1 MVLKMAFH
9 TPEGPRIPSAAKES
23 PFGHCG
29 PVLNDQ
35 QPLQPA
41 AAGAPALFL
50 QSNKKLRPSDNE
62 LLGVV
67 EALAKCSA
75 SSPLAANILVCSG
88 FVQPLVNVLT
98 AGAAE
103 PVMLLSL
110 RTLAHLA
117 GHREQHGAI
126 RQAGVLELLMSL
138 LNGPSLSMHL
148 GVLEVMHPLAR
159 NSEMKGVLREAGA
172 LKVLTKHIQ
181 AGARSEALPIELAVA
196 EAALGVIKN
205 LAANAGNQ
213 DELRSCGAIKAL
225 VTTLTVVPATS
236 SAAVRAASTLS
247 NLAVSNEANKNA
259 IREAGGIPRL
269 VAMLHVRGESAAAA
283 TEALGNLAA
292 KNTANKDATR
302 KAGGVAA
309 LAAQFLML
317 TNGPVPDK
325 FNRLHRPMATSA
337 QIGPIG
343 AGGSGGSHQSS
354 RSSSPTRSTPR
365 SSHDSVKSS
374 PAVSSACSSACSQ
387 PNLLPCSPRAIRL
400 SSPAT
405 PDIATLAYDVRSRRP
420 QLPFGGGASSPVLMQ
435 PLPTFSV
442 HVAPPARAMYLQG
455 SSPPLPVPAGKSI
468 SKSHPG
474 HALPEMAVERTAWA
488 LRNLTASSGLNTA
501 IVAAHGITSKALEG
515 SKGEHLL
522 KPHGDKQAAPPLLA
536 PQPKPPAPKP
546 PPLLPLLTTNDD
558 DDDDDDEPSR
568 PCTIGIAMTQFSKT
582 GRGY

>member
-325 FNRLHRPMATSA
+325 FNRLHRP
-337 QIGPIG
+337 
-343 AGGSGGSHQSS
+343 
-354 RSSSPTRSTPR
+354 RW
-365 SSHDSVKSS
+365 
-374 PAVSSACSSACSQ
+374 
-387 PNLLPCSPRAIRL
+387 PRA
-400 SSPAT
+400 
-405 PDIATLAYDVRSRRP
+405 
-420 QLPFGGGASSPVLMQ
+420 
-435 PLPTFSV
+435 
-442 HVAPPARAMYLQG
+442 
-455 SSPPLPVPAGKSI
+455 
-468 SKSHPG
+468 
-474 HALPEMAVERTAWA
+474 
-488 LRNLTASSGLNTA
+488 LR
-501 IVAAHGITSKALEG
+501 
-515 SKGEHLL
+515 
-522 KPHGDKQAAPPLLA
+522 
-536 PQPKPPAPKP
+536 
-546 PPLLPLLTTNDD
+546 
-558 DDDDDDEPSR
+558 
-568 PCTIGIAMTQFSKT
+568 
-582 GRGY
+582 